1 MIRNIMFFIG
11 VICFMGVLSLL
22 TGMVNQP
29 WWFRFIYE
37 FPMIFLIVHFSREY
51 DRERNNKD

>member
-1 MIRNIMFFIG
+1 MFFVG
-11 VICFMGVLSLL
+11 VICFIGVLSLL